1 MKIGKYVFIS
11 FYLLFVLT
19 ITVLLFSF
27 NRFSN
32 SVVFGKTII
41 GLTNDLFDFN
51 KFDLLIVP
59 QKSEIKSGDN
69 ILFYDTNEGK
79 NFLNVDIV
87 QKVMVN
93 DNGVLTY
100 VIRDNEFLSDDY
112 VLNKIQNVKSVV
124 ALGFFYLM
132 FTSKIGYLL
141 FVIVPIVLYF
151 AFYLRKYK
159 KL

>member
-1 MKIGKYVFIS
+1 M
-11 FYLLFVLT
+11 LT